1 MSELSHQL
9 ANPSQR
15 LRLDGLAEVWCM
27 AKIAVRVPGC
37 AGFAHD
43 LHLLRRV
50 RGGIGT
56 VLLESASEAA
66 VAGRPCPWT
75 PPCAL
80 DVFFREQ
87 GRFGAHGIPKPY
99 VLATDRRG
107 PDLVVTMTLFGIAVD
122 WAAVMTHALV
132 GTLRFRIDW
141 HALRDDIFVPRI
153 ALEDI
158 SVQHH
163 QGLRPRPR
171 REHAEVEFLTP
182 MNAERD
188 DPVGRPATLF
198 ARLARRI
205 EGLAL
210 WHDVALDEDWR
221 GLGVSW
227 NDVEYDVRGLRTA
240 CARRR
245 SGGTQTSFHV
255 PTVSGT
261 LWVHEVT
268 SELWSLLALGAET
281 HVGKGATEGFGR
293 YALG

>member
-1 MSELSHQL
+1 
-9 ANPSQR
+9 
-15 LRLDGLAEVWCM
+15 
-27 AKIAVRVPGC
+27 
-37 AGFAHD
+37 
-43 LHLLRRV
+43 V

-56 VLLESASEAA
+56 VLLESASDAA
-66 VAGRPCPWT
+66 VAGLTCPWT

-99 VLATDRRG
+99 VLSADRRG
-107 PDLVVTMTLFGIAVD
+107 QDLVVTMTLFGIAVD

-132 GTLRFRIDW
+132 GTLRSRIDW
-141 HALRDDIFVPRI
+141 HALRDDIFVPRVVL
-153 ALEDI
+153 ADV
-158 SVQHH
+158 SVQHY
-163 QGLRPRPR
+163 QGLRAQAR
-171 REHAEVEFLTP
+171 RERAEVEFLTP

-210 WHDVALDEDWR
+210 WHDVQIDEDWR
-221 GLGVSW
+221 DLGVCW
-227 NDVEYDVRGLRTA
+227 NDIEYDVRGLRIDR
-240 CARRR
+240 ARRR
-245 SGGTQTSFHV
+245 SGGTQTTFHV
-255 PTVSGT
+255 PTVSGV
-261 LWVHEVT
+261 LWIYDLT